1 MARSLERRKT
11 MKIRRFVL
19 LLLVWMC
26 WEIALPVTGHAADAD
41 RQVLNALLTELEQR
55 IGKADERMVAHPKFL
70 EELRALVKQYRAKLR
85 VVFLSDDFSDGDY
98 RSNPAWV
105 VDSGSFQV
113 NASRRL
119 SSEVVQERPATPK
132 ASKEKSSPLSGIFRD
147 ILSTP
152 KGESKTEAPASVVK
166 EARIHTLAQIGP
178 AFEVDLTLVSR
189 SSSGSME
196 IVLMGGTPP
205 IPQYRM
211 VYYPA
216 PSAERPIE
224 IIRERDGRSYKIE
237 SANQYP
243 SLDDGIPHRIQ
254 WSRDSQDLLRVAVDG
269 KEVLSTYD
277 GFYKSPFAGL
287 AFVNKGG
294 TYEWG
299 PILVLQALEA
309 KTQ

>member
-1 MARSLERRKT
+1 MT
-11 MKIRRFVL
+11 IRRFVL
-19 LLLVWMC
+19 LIFLWMC
-26 WEIALPVTGHAADAD
+26 WGIVSPLTGYTADAD
-41 RQVLNALLTELEQR
+41 RQALNALLTELEQR

-70 EELRALVKQYRAKLR
+70 DELRALVKQYRAKLR
-85 VVFLSDDFSDGDY
+85 PVFFSDDFSDGDY
-98 RSNPAWV
+98 RSNPVWM

-119 SSEVVQERPATPK
+119 SSEVVQERPAAAK
-132 ASKEKSSPLSGIFRD
+132 ASKQKSSAFSGILKD

-152 KGESKTEAPASVVK
+152 GEENKTESSASAVK

-205 IPQYRM
+205 VPQYRM

-243 SLDDGIPHRIQ
+243 SLDDGMPHRIQ
-254 WSRDSQDLLRVAVDG
+254 WSRDSQDRLRVAVDG
-269 KEVLSTYD
+269 KEILSTYE

-287 AFVNKGG
+287 ALVNKGG
-294 TYEWG
+294 SYEWG
-299 PILVLQALEA
+299 PILVVQALEA